1 MSEMGYPAVRAR
13 FGRPQRSS
21 SSSGMP
27 LHTLDALREAPSSLS
42 VVDEQQPL
50 RDSSHRHRS
59 PYQGPMSPGSRA
71 PIPHPRNGSSG
82 DYDGRAGGRA
92 EEDKP
97 EDEERQP
104 LSPPPGWAP
113 GPPRQDQGQGQGRTQ
128 RPQTRPQW
136 KPQRQQRP

>member
-13 FGRPQRSS
+13 FSRPQRTL

-27 LHTLDALREAPSSLS
+27 LHRLETMREAPSSVS
-42 VVDEQQPL
+42 VVDEEQPL
-50 RDSSHRHRS
+50 RHSHRA
-59 PYQGPMSPGSRA
+59 PYPGPMSPGSRA
-71 PIPHPRNGSSG
+71 PIPHSRNGSSG
-82 DYDGRAGGRA
+82 DCDGRARGII

-104 LSPPPGWAP
+104 LSPSPGWALKP
-113 GPPRQDQGQGQGRTQ
+113 HRQDQDRTQ

>member
-27 LHTLDALREAPSSLS
+27 LHKLDTLREAPSSVSML
-42 VVDEQQPL
+42 DEQQPL
-50 RDSSHRHRS
+50 REDRRAPH
-59 PYQGPMSPGSRA
+59 PGPTSPGARA
-71 PIPHPRNGSSG
+71 PIPRPRNGSSG
-82 DYDGRAGGRA
+82 DGDGRTRGTIA
-92 EEDKP
+92 EDQQ

-104 LSPPPGWAP
+104 LSPPPGWALDPP
-113 GPPRQDQGQGQGRTQ
+113 GQGQGQGQGRTQ

-136 KPQRQQRP
+136 MPRRQQRP